1 MQEIN
6 IPGLPPERFDPLL
19 GERAADWSETLARA
33 RETLGGR
40 TLWHINSTSKGGGV
54 AEMLQSVLCYLVGAG
69 IDTRWLVIGGNDD
82 FFDLTKQ
89 IHFLL
94 HGAPGEMTE
103 LGPSARDSYE
113 SALKSES
120 ADILDLVRP
129 GHVVI
134 LHDPQT
140 VGLAPAL
147 SRKGAAVIWSC
158 HVGVDTPNDHTRL
171 AWQFLLPYVAHTRAQ
186 GFSRA
191 EYIWEGLEGSGAVVI
206 PPCMDAF
213 SPKNQDLSGD
223 VVAAILNRSAIF
235 VSDTVRTPP
244 VFTRQDG
251 SQGTVGLRAKLIQ
264 ESPIPADAPVVTQV
278 SRWDPLKDHAGV
290 MTGFAHH
297 VEPDLE
303 AHLVLAGPDPEG
315 IADDP
320 GGRQTFESLRDDWRQ
335 LPIWMRK
342 RVHITSLPMNDL
354 EENAAVVN
362 ALQRRSAVIVQKSL
376 AEGFGL
382 TVTEA
387 MWKAKPTIG
396 TNVGGIQD
404 QIIHGRSGLLIDDP
418 SDTPALGQ
426 AITAVLEDPI
436 AAADMSHAARQRVID
451 EYLVP
456 CYATRYLRLVKT
468 FT

>member
-1 MQEIN
+1 MEEVN
-6 IPGLPPERFDPLL
+6 IPALPPERFDPLL
-19 GERAADWSETLARA
+19 RERAADWSETLAQA
-33 RETLGGR
+33 RTILGRR

-69 IDTRWLVIGGNDD
+69 IDTRWLVIGGNDA
-82 FFDLTKQ
+82 FFQLTKQ
-89 IHFLL
+89 IHFML
-94 HGAPGEMTE
+94 HGTPGEVTE
-103 LGPSARDSYE
+103 LGPSARDIYE

-120 ADILDLVRP
+120 TDILNLLRP
-129 GHVVI
+129 GDIVV

-147 SRKGAAVIWSC
+147 SRIGAMVIWSC
-158 HVGVDTPNDHTRL
+158 HVGADTPNDHTRL
-171 AWQFLLPYVAHTRAQ
+171 AWQFLLPYLQHTWAQ

-191 EYIWEGLEGSGAVVI
+191 EYIWEGLDGSGAVVI

-213 SPKNQDLSGD
+213 SPKNQDLSDD
-223 VVAAILNRSAIF
+223 VVAAILNRSAIIAN
-235 VSDTVRTPP
+235 DTLGARP
-244 VFTRQDG
+244 VFIRQDG
-251 SQGTVGLRAKLIQ
+251 SQATVRVPAKRIQ

-297 VEPDLE
+297 VAPDLQ
-303 AHLVLAGPDPEG
+303 AHLVLAGPDPEV

-320 GGRQTFESLRDDWRQ
+320 GGRETFERLLDEWRQ
-335 LPIWMRK
+335 LPARIRK
-342 RVHITSLPMNDL
+342 RVHITSLPMNDP
-354 EENAAVVN
+354 EENAALVN
-362 ALQRRSAVIVQKSL
+362 ALQRRSNVIVQKSL

-396 TNVGGIQD
+396 TKVGGIQD
-404 QIIHGRSGLLIDDP
+404 QIIHGCSGLLIDEA
-418 SDTPALGQ
+418 SDSAALGE
-426 AITAVLEDPI
+426 AITAVLQDPV
-436 AAADMSHAARQRVID
+436 AAADMGHRARQRVID

-456 CYATRYLRLVKT
+456 CYVTRYLRLVQT
-468 FT
+468 FA